1 MATFHLDLVAPDK
14 LAFAGEVDQV
24 DLPCVEGDMGVLAGH
39 APMVVL
45 LRPGILTIFTGG
57 ELREMVVFRGFAEVS
72 TGGLTVLADLAAS
85 VEEFDRATLAAR
97 IREMEEKVRQT
108 EPGSL
113 LDEALQALD
122 HFKAVDQRL
131 TGTALH

>member
-57 ELREMVVFRGFAEVS
+57 ERREMVVFRGFAEVS

-113 LDEALQALD
+113 LDKTMQALD
-122 HFKAVDQRL
+122 HYKAVDSHL
-131 TGTALH
+131 TGTAMH